1 MKNKTLISSIRS
13 VLLND
18 WDPIGIGA
26 NSNLHDEYDS
36 YINPIINMVI
46 QNQPVEIIVTFL
58 EKIEKS
64 EMGND
69 NVDIK
74 HLYNVARKLTD
85 MKGKTQ

>member
-18 WDPIGIGA
+18 WDPIRIGD
-26 NSNLHDEYDS
+26 NPSLRDEYDS
-36 YINPIINMVI
+36 YISPIINMLI
-46 QNQPVEIIVTFL
+46 QNQPIEMFVAFL
-58 EKIEKS
+58 GNIEKN

-74 HLYNVARKLTD
+74 CLYNVARKFKQTW
-85 MKGKTQ
+85 GSN